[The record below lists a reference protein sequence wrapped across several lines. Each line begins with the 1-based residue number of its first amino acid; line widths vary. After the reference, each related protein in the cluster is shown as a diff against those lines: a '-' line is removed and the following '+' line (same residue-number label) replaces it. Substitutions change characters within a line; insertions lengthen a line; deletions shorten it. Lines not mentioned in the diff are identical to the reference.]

1 MTLLTATI
9 TTDNVVSTIT
19 STVQLSVET
28 ATTSADSLSPGD
40 VSVLLP
46 EAFVDSLEGSVK
58 TAVQTCNAGVK
69 IRKRDDPLLTGNFSQ
84 VSSLMTIGLHAT
96 KYTC

>member
-1 MTLLTATI
+1 M
-9 TTDNVVSTIT
+9 VSTIT

-28 ATTSADSLSPGD
+28 ATTSTDSLSPGD

-46 EAFVDSLEGSVK
+46 KAFVDLLEGSVK

-69 IRKRDDPLLTGNFSQ
+69 IRKRDDPLLTGNFS
-84 VSSLMTIGLHAT
+84 
-96 KYTC
+96 

>member
-1 MTLLTATI
+1 MTLLTVTI
-9 TTDNVVSTIT
+9 TADNMVSTTT

-28 ATTSADSLSPGD
+28 ATTSADGLSPGD

-46 EAFVDSLEGSVK
+46 EAFVDLLEGSVE

-84 VSSLMTIGLHAT
+84 VSSLMRIELHAP